1 MKSLRFAAVITC
13 LAGMVVAQMTNG
25 TPDGAAPLATQ
36 AVPAVVD
43 APFIPPPV
51 VSVPAMTSDV
61 VVVEAVV
68 TTNLVATTNL
78 VERRERVVATNA
90 ILRRFVIDIDA
101 NQLPTRFTSYLSDGS
116 VVVTAAGSVA
126 SLTNRMALSTFNG
139 LLRDVIANGHRNV
152 NTNTAWQ
159 VHGAG
164 VTGRVQRVWG
174 ASGGRR

>member
-1 MKSLRFAAVITC
+1 MKRLRIVAGITC
-13 LAGMVVAQMTNG
+13 IAGMAFAQLTNG
-25 TPDGAAPLATQ
+25 TPDGSAPVATQ
-36 AVPAVVD
+36 AVPVVVD
-43 APFIPPPV
+43 VPFIPPPV

-68 TTNLVATTNL
+68 TTNVVTTTNL

-90 ILRRFVIDIDA
+90 TLRRFVIDIDA

-116 VVVTAAGSVA
+116 VVVTAAGSVT

-139 LLRDVIANGHRNV
+139 LLRDVIVNGQRNV

-164 VTGRVQRVWG
+164 PTGRVQRVWG
-174 ASGGRR
+174 PSGGRR